1 MRTLRLFLISAIL
14 VLFLP
19 ILTFSQEGPMGI
31 GNKDGTPTSAG
42 PQPKLLL
49 WLDGSSAR
57 GLDTNGEPTLYQNN
71 MSVDVWL
78 DKSGNGFH
86 FYLSDEGNYNPVLMT
101 VGGPDA
107 TPSLEFRNPNLPNFS
122 KHFVCENFSLPE
134 DGYTIY
140 FVIKSNQDKYGI
152 FSYASPT

>member
-57 GLDTNGEPTLYQNN
+57 GLENGEPTKYQTQ
-71 MSVDVWL
+71 MPVDVWL
-78 DKSGNGFH
+78 DKSGNDHH
-86 FYLSDEGNYNPVLMT
+86 FYSLSDECYDPPLCYNPTLFT
-101 VGGPDA
+101 TGA
-107 TPSLEFRNPNLPNFS
+107 
-122 KHFVCENFSLPE
+122 
-134 DGYTIY
+134 
-140 FVIKSNQDKYGI
+140 
-152 FSYASPT
+152 